1 MSTNQETTN
10 IDELPSSNSNNVNS
24 APVQN
29 VFSENN
35 TENVKMPNYGEQ
47 LNSEKEVAPALQNID
62 YTSKLNSTLK
72 DIGNGNPLQ
81 LPSRDI
87 PQNTASI
94 NNDVN
99 VQPNYIPPNNND
111 YIANHVTPDEIIQ
124 QNREKEMNND
134 KTEEFYETIQM
145 PLLVG
150 LLFFIFQ
157 LPFIRK
163 NLFIYLPSLFNKDGN
178 PNLSGYLFNS
188 AIFALLYFSF
198 TIPEYTCSKLY
209 FLSYV

>member
-1 MSTNQETTN
+1 MATTQETTN
-10 IDELPSSNSNNVNS
+10 IDELPSSNVNS
-24 APVQN
+24 LPVQN

-124 QNREKEMNND
+124 QNREKEVIND

-198 TIPEYTCSKLY
+198 TYILKYISI
-209 FLSYV
+209 

>member
-1 MSTNQETTN
+1 MATNQETTN

-35 TENVKMPNYGEQ
+35 TENIKMPNYGEQ
-47 LNSEKEVAPALQNID
+47 LNSEQEVAPALQNID

-94 NNDVN
+94 NSDVN
-99 VQPNYIPPNNND
+99 MQPNYIPPNNND
-111 YIANHVTPDEIIQ
+111 YIANHVTPNEIIQ

-198 TIPEYTCSKLY
+198 TYILKYISI
-209 FLSYV
+209 

>member
-1 MSTNQETTN
+1 MSANQETTN
-10 IDELPSSNSNNVNS
+10 IDELPSSNVNS

-29 VFSENN
+29 VFNENN

-111 YIANHVTPDEIIQ
+111 YIANHITPDEIIQ
-124 QNREKEMNND
+124 QNREKEVIND

-145 PLLVG
+145 PILVG

-198 TIPEYTCSKLY
+198 TYILKYISI
-209 FLSYV
+209 

>member
-1 MSTNQETTN
+1 MASGQETTN
-10 IDELPSSNSNNVNS
+10 IDDLPSNNSKNVNG

-99 VQPNYIPPNNND
+99 VQPNYISPNNND

-124 QNREKEMNND
+124 QNRKKEDNNN

-157 LPFIRK
+157 LPFVRK

-188 AIFALLYFSF
+188 VIFALLYFSF
-198 TIPEYTCSKLY
+198 TYILKYMAL
-209 FLSYV
+209 

>member
-1 MSTNQETTN
+1 MATNQETTN
-10 IDELPSSNSNNVNS
+10 IDDLPSANSNNVNS

-87 PQNTASI
+87 PQNTASV

-111 YIANHVTPDEIIQ
+111 YIANHVTPNEIIQ
-124 QNREKEMNND
+124 QNREKEMNSD

-198 TIPEYTCSKLY
+198 TYILKYISI
-209 FLSYV
+209 

>member
-1 MSTNQETTN
+1 MATNQETTN
-10 IDELPSSNSNNVNS
+10 IDDLPSANSNNVNS

-87 PQNTASI
+87 PQNTASV

-111 YIANHVTPDEIIQ
+111 YIANHVTPNEIIQ
-124 QNREKEMNND
+124 QNREKEMIND

-198 TIPEYTCSKLY
+198 TYILKYISI
-209 FLSYV
+209 

>member
-1 MSTNQETTN
+1 MATNQETTN

-62 YTSKLNSTLK
+62 YTSKLNSSLK
-72 DIGNGNPLQ
+72 EIGNGNPLQ

-99 VQPNYIPPNNND
+99 IQPNYIPPNNND
-111 YIANHVTPDEIIQ
+111 YIANHVTPNEIIQ
-124 QNREKEMNND
+124 QNREKEMIND

-198 TIPEYTCSKLY
+198 TYILKYISI
-209 FLSYV
+209 

>member
-1 MSTNQETTN
+1 MATTQETTN
-10 IDELPSSNSNNVNS
+10 IDELPSSNVNS

-29 VFSENN
+29 VFNENN

-124 QNREKEMNND
+124 QNREKELIND

-188 AIFALLYFSF
+188 VIFSLLYFSF
-198 TIPEYTCSKLY
+198 TYILKYISI
-209 FLSYV
+209 

>member
-1 MSTNQETTN
+1 MATNQETTN
-10 IDELPSSNSNNVNS
+10 IDDLPSANSNNVNS

-29 VFSENN
+29 VFNENN

-62 YTSKLNSTLK
+62 YTSKLNSSLK
-72 DIGNGNPLQ
+72 EIGNGNALQ

-87 PQNTASI
+87 PQNTASV

-111 YIANHVTPDEIIQ
+111 YIANHVTPNEIIQ
-124 QNREKEMNND
+124 QNREKEVLNH
-134 KTEEFYETIQM
+134 KIEEFYETIQM

-198 TIPEYTCSKLY
+198 TYILKYISI
-209 FLSYV
+209 

>member
-1 MSTNQETTN
+1 MATNQETTN
-10 IDELPSSNSNNVNS
+10 IDDLPSANSNNVNS

-29 VFSENN
+29 VFNENN

-62 YTSKLNSTLK
+62 YTSKLNSSLK
-72 DIGNGNPLQ
+72 DIGNGNALQ

-111 YIANHVTPDEIIQ
+111 YIANHVTPNEIIQ
-124 QNREKEMNND
+124 QNREKEVLND

-198 TIPEYTCSKLY
+198 TYILKYISI
-209 FLSYV
+209 

>member
-1 MSTNQETTN
+1 MATNQETTN
-10 IDELPSSNSNNVNS
+10 IDDLPSANSNNVNS

-29 VFSENN
+29 VFNENN

-62 YTSKLNSTLK
+62 YTSKLNSSLK
-72 DIGNGNPLQ
+72 EIGNGNTLQ

-111 YIANHVTPDEIIQ
+111 YIANHVTPNEIIQ
-124 QNREKEMNND
+124 QNREKEVLNH
-134 KTEEFYETIQM
+134 KIEEFYETIQM

-178 PNLSGYLFNS
+178 PNLTGFILTSLFFGVCYYV
-188 AIFALLYFSF
+188 I
-198 TIPEYTCSKLY
+198 SKSLVH
-209 FLSYV
+209 FQSL

>member
-1 MSTNQETTN
+1 MATNQETTN
-10 IDELPSSNSNNVNS
+10 IDDLPSANSNNVNS

-29 VFSENN
+29 VFNENN

-99 VQPNYIPPNNND
+99 VQANYIPSNNND
-111 YIANHVTPDEIIQ
+111 YIANHVTPNEIIQ
-124 QNREKEMNND
+124 QNREKELIND

-198 TIPEYTCSKLY
+198 TYILKYISI
-209 FLSYV
+209 

>member
-1 MSTNQETTN
+1 MATNQETTN

-35 TENVKMPNYGEQ
+35 TENIKMPNYGEQ
-47 LNSEKEVAPALQNID
+47 LNSEQEVAPALQNID

-99 VQPNYIPPNNND
+99 IQPNYIPPNNND
-111 YIANHVTPDEIIQ
+111 YIANHVTPNEIIQ

-163 NLFIYLPSLFNKDGN
+163 KLFIYLPYLFNKDGN

-198 TIPEYTCSKLY
+198 TYILKYISI
-209 FLSYV
+209 

>member
-1 MSTNQETTN
+1 MASNQETTN
-10 IDELPSSNSNNVNS
+10 IDDLPSANSNNVNS

-87 PQNTASI
+87 PQNTASV

-111 YIANHVTPDEIIQ
+111 YIANHVTPNEIIQ
-124 QNREKEMNND
+124 QNREKEMIND

-198 TIPEYTCSKLY
+198 TYILKYISI
-209 FLSYV
+209 

>member
-1 MSTNQETTN
+1 MATNQETTN
-10 IDELPSSNSNNVNS
+10 IDDLPSTNSNNVNS

-29 VFSENN
+29 VFNENN

-62 YTSKLNSTLK
+62 YTSKLNSSLK
-72 DIGNGNPLQ
+72 EIGNGNTLQ

-111 YIANHVTPDEIIQ
+111 YIANHVTPNEIIQ
-124 QNREKEMNND
+124 QNREKEVLND

-198 TIPEYTCSKLY
+198 TYILKYISI
-209 FLSYV
+209 

>member
-1 MSTNQETTN
+1 MATNQETTN

-35 TENVKMPNYGEQ
+35 TENIKMPNYGEQ
-47 LNSEKEVAPALQNID
+47 LNSEQEVAPALQNID

-99 VQPNYIPPNNND
+99 IQPNYIPPNNND
-111 YIANHVTPDEIIQ
+111 YIANHVTPNEIIQ
-124 QNREKEMNND
+124 QNRDKEMIND

-198 TIPEYTCSKLY
+198 TFILKYILI
-209 FLSYV
+209 

>member
-1 MSTNQETTN
+1 MAANQETTN
-10 IDELPSSNSNNVNS
+10 IDELPSANSNNLNS

-29 VFSENN
+29 VFNENN

-47 LNSEKEVAPALQNID
+47 LNSEQEVAPALQNID

-99 VQPNYIPPNNND
+99 IQPNYIPPNNND
-111 YIANHVTPDEIIQ
+111 YIANHVTPNEIIQ
-124 QNREKEMNND
+124 QNREKEVIND

-198 TIPEYTCSKLY
+198 TYILKYISI
-209 FLSYV
+209 

>member
-1 MSTNQETTN
+1 MASNQETTN
-10 IDELPSSNSNNVNS
+10 IDDLPSANSNNVNS

-35 TENVKMPNYGEQ
+35 TENIKMPNYGEQ

-62 YTSKLNSTLK
+62 YTSKLNSSLK
-72 DIGNGNPLQ
+72 EIGNGNPLQ

-111 YIANHVTPDEIIQ
+111 YISNHVTPNEIIQ
-124 QNREKEMNND
+124 QNREKEAIND

-198 TIPEYTCSKLY
+198 TYILKYISI
-209 FLSYV
+209 

>member
-1 MSTNQETTN
+1 MATTQETTN

-111 YIANHVTPDEIIQ
+111 YIANHVTPNEIIQ

-198 TIPEYTCSKLY
+198 TYILKYISI
-209 FLSYV
+209 

>member
-1 MSTNQETTN
+1 MATNQETTN

-35 TENVKMPNYGEQ
+35 TENIKMPNYGEQ
-47 LNSEKEVAPALQNID
+47 LNSEQEVAPALQNID

-99 VQPNYIPPNNND
+99 IQPNYIPPNNND
-111 YIANHVTPDEIIQ
+111 YIANHVTPNEIIQ

-198 TIPEYTCSKLY
+198 TFILKYILI
-209 FLSYV
+209 

>member
-1 MSTNQETTN
+1 MATNQETTN
-10 IDELPSSNSNNVNS
+10 IDDLPSANSNNVNS

-111 YIANHVTPDEIIQ
+111 YIANHVTPNEIIQ
-124 QNREKEMNND
+124 QNREKEMIND

-198 TIPEYTCSKLY
+198 TYILKYISI
-209 FLSYV
+209 

>member
-1 MSTNQETTN
+1 MATTQETTN
-10 IDELPSSNSNNVNS
+10 IDELPSSNVNN

-29 VFSENN
+29 VFNENN

-124 QNREKEMNND
+124 QNREKELIND

-188 AIFALLYFSF
+188 VIFSLLYFSF
-198 TIPEYTCSKLY
+198 TYILKYISI
-209 FLSYV
+209 

>member
-1 MSTNQETTN
+1 MATTQETTN
-10 IDELPSSNSNNVNS
+10 IDELPSSNVNS

-29 VFSENN
+29 VFNENN

-62 YTSKLNSTLK
+62 YTSKLNSSLK
-72 DIGNGNPLQ
+72 EIGNGNALQ

-111 YIANHVTPDEIIQ
+111 YIANHVTPNEIIQ
-124 QNREKEMNND
+124 QNREKEVLND

-198 TIPEYTCSKLY
+198 TYILKYISI
-209 FLSYV
+209 

>member
-1 MSTNQETTN
+1 MTSNQETTN
-10 IDELPSSNSNNVNS
+10 IDDLPSANSNNVNIG
-24 APVQN
+24 PVQN
-29 VFSENN
+29 VFNENN
-35 TENVKMPNYGEQ
+35 TENIKIPNYGEQ

-62 YTSKLNSTLK
+62 YTSKLNSSLK
-72 DIGNGNPLQ
+72 EIGNGNTLQ

-111 YIANHVTPDEIIQ
+111 YIANHITPNEIIQ
-124 QNREKEMNND
+124 QNREKKHISD

-178 PNLSGYLFNS
+178 PNLSGYIFNS
-188 AIFALLYFSF
+188 VIFALLYFSF
-198 TIPEYTCSKLY
+198 TYILKYISI
-209 FLSYV
+209 

>member
-1 MSTNQETTN
+1 MATNQETTN

-87 PQNTASI
+87 PQNTAFI

-198 TIPEYTCSKLY
+198 TYILKYISI
-209 FLSYV
+209 

>member
-1 MSTNQETTN
+1 MATNQETTN
-10 IDELPSSNSNNVNS
+10 IDDLPSANSNNVNS

-62 YTSKLNSTLK
+62 YTSKLNSSLK
-72 DIGNGNPLQ
+72 EIGNGNPLQ

-111 YIANHVTPDEIIQ
+111 YIANHVTPNEIIQ
-124 QNREKEMNND
+124 QNREKEMIND

-198 TIPEYTCSKLY
+198 TYILKYISI
-209 FLSYV
+209 

>member
-1 MSTNQETTN
+1 MSANEETTN
-10 IDELPSSNSNNVNS
+10 IDELPSNKSNNVNS

-35 TENVKMPNYGEQ
+35 TENIKIPNYGEQ
-47 LNSEKEVAPALQNID
+47 LNSEKEVAPVLQKID
-62 YTSKLNSTLK
+62 YTSKLNSSLK
-72 DIGNGNPLQ
+72 EIGNGIPLQ

-87 PQNTASI
+87 PQNTTTI

-111 YIANHVTPDEIIQ
+111 YIANHVTPNDIIE
-124 QNREKEMNND
+124 QNRMKENMNDNV
-134 KTEEFYETIQM
+134 EQFYETIQM

-178 PNLSGYLFNS
+178 PNLSGYVFNS
-188 AIFALLYFSF
+188 VIFALLYFSF
-198 TIPEYTCSKLY
+198 TYILKYL
-209 FLSYV
+209 LI

>member
-1 MSTNQETTN
+1 MATNQETTN
-10 IDELPSSNSNNVNS
+10 IDDLPSANSNNVNS

-62 YTSKLNSTLK
+62 YTSKLNSSLK
-72 DIGNGNPLQ
+72 EIGNGNPLQ

-87 PQNTASI
+87 PQNTASV

-111 YIANHVTPDEIIQ
+111 YIANHVTPNEIIQ
-124 QNREKEMNND
+124 QNREKEMIND

-198 TIPEYTCSKLY
+198 TYILKYISI
-209 FLSYV
+209 

>member
-1 MSTNQETTN
+1 MATNQETTN

-62 YTSKLNSTLK
+62 YTSKLNSSLK
-72 DIGNGNPLQ
+72 EIGNGNPLQ

-87 PQNTASI
+87 PQNTASV

-111 YIANHVTPDEIIQ
+111 YIANHVTPNEIIQ
-124 QNREKEMNND
+124 QNREKEFINN
-134 KTEEFYETIQM
+134 KTEDFYEIIQM
-145 PLLVG
+145 PVLVG

-198 TIPEYTCSKLY
+198 TYILKYISI
-209 FLSYV
+209 

>member
-1 MSTNQETTN
+1 MATNQETTN
-10 IDELPSSNSNNVNS
+10 IDDLPSANSNNVNS
-24 APVQN
+24 TPVQN
-29 VFSENN
+29 VFNENN

-62 YTSKLNSTLK
+62 YTSKLNSSLK
-72 DIGNGNPLQ
+72 EIGNGNALQ

-111 YIANHVTPDEIIQ
+111 YIANHVTPNEIIQ
-124 QNREKEMNND
+124 QNREKEAIND

-198 TIPEYTCSKLY
+198 TYILKYISI
-209 FLSYV
+209 

>member
-1 MSTNQETTN
+1 MATNQETTN
-10 IDELPSSNSNNVNS
+10 IDDLPSANSNNVNS

-29 VFSENN
+29 VFNENN

-62 YTSKLNSTLK
+62 YTSKLNSSLK
-72 DIGNGNPLQ
+72 EIGNGNALQ

-99 VQPNYIPPNNND
+99 VQPNYIPPNTND
-111 YIANHVTPDEIIQ
+111 YIANHVTPNEIIQ
-124 QNREKEMNND
+124 QNREKEVLND

-188 AIFALLYFSF
+188 VVFALLYFSF
-198 TIPEYTCSKLY
+198 TYILKYISI
-209 FLSYV
+209 

>member
-1 MSTNQETTN
+1 MATNQETTN

-87 PQNTASI
+87 PQNTASV

-111 YIANHVTPDEIIQ
+111 YIANHVTPNEIIQ
-124 QNREKEMNND
+124 QNREKEMIND

-198 TIPEYTCSKLY
+198 TYILKYISI
-209 FLSYV
+209 